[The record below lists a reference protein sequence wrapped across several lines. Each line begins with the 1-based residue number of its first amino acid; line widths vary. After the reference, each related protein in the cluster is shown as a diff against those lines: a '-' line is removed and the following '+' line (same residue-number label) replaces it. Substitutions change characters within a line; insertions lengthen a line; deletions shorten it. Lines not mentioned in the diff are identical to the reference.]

1 MNNFGS
7 AKSFR
12 FSAVLALFSLAAVG
26 AEGAAT
32 VPSPVAYARP
42 GVAVARAEGP
52 GERFLELDRRALSA
66 LREVPPKESVRLEGF
81 PFAPGATGDLVLE
94 RFENVAPDAKLRVMS
109 PEGPIDLPFPRV
121 AHFQGRLEGDPDSR
135 VYVGVPGDFLVAVL
149 QTSAGLVYVGP
160 AGAAA
165 GGPVQHVQ
173 RRSDSPKNIELSPR
187 EWTCLTDDL
196 PPRPGEI
203 GHDGS
208 HAEPDAPRIAA
219 TEPDE
224 PRVPATRGLVS
235 TSSAPAVA
243 PLSELAVTALKSALV
258 SIETDQEL
266 LAKFPGGATEMTAY
280 ISVLVAEASVIY
292 ERDVSVRLTLNL
304 VQAWTTTDPYSAT
317 GTMGQLNEVGN
328 WWHANRP
335 KSSYP
340 RALVHY
346 LSGKPVTGGIAWL
359 DVLCEND
366 FSQAGNW
373 GGAYGVTQVNGFYP
387 ANLWDL
393 MASAHEMGHNFGS
406 PHTHCYVPA
415 IDMCYAGENGCY
427 SGPIVN
433 PGSLGGTIMSYCHL
447 LSGGYANVA
456 LRFHER
462 CISEQMLPE
471 INSVTCLTT
480 IPDGPPTASRF
491 YTVTPCR
498 VADTRN
504 ANGPYGGPALSA
516 NGDRT
521 FTLGGRCG
529 IPTTAKAAALN
540 VSVTQPSSAGGL
552 RLYAGGSALP
562 LATSINYRAGQT
574 RANNNVSP
582 LGSGGT
588 LSVHCDQP
596 SGVVHVIIDV
606 SGYFQ

>member
-1 MNNFGS
+1 MNNSGLT
-7 AKSFR
+7 KSFR
-12 FSAVLALFSLAAVG
+12 FAAIFALLSLAAG
-26 AEGAAT
+26 HAEAAAN
-32 VPSPVAYARP
+32 VASPVAYARS
-42 GVAVARAEGP
+42 GVAVARAEGA
-52 GERFLELDRRALSA
+52 GERFLDLDPRALAA
-66 LREVPPKESVRLEGF
+66 LRDVRLKESVRLERF
-81 PFAPGATGDLVLE
+81 PFAPGVTGDLVLE
-94 RFENVAPDAKLRVMS
+94 RFDIVAPDAKLIVK
-109 PEGPIDLPFPRV
+109 GPHGETTLPFPRV
-121 AHFQGRLEGDPDSR
+121 AHFQGRLDGEPDSR
-135 VYVGVPGDFLVAVL
+135 VYVGVPGGFLVAVL
-149 QTSAGLVYVGP
+149 ETSAGLVYVGP
-160 AGAAA
+160 AAAAA

-173 RRSDSPKNIELSPR
+173 RKSDSPKNLELSPR
-187 EWTCLTDDL
+187 EWTCATDDL
-196 PPRPGEI
+196 PVPPGRAA
-203 GHDGS
+203 HDET
-208 HAEPDAPRIAA
+208 HAMSDAPPVVANRSLA
-219 TEPDE
+219 TS
-224 PRVPATRGLVS
+224 L
-235 TSSAPAVA
+235 SAPAIA
-243 PLSELAVTALKSALV
+243 PLSELAATALKSALV

-266 LAKFPGGATEMTAY
+266 LAKFPGGPSEMTAY

-373 GGAYGVTQVNGFYP
+373 GGAYGVTQINGFYP

-393 MASAHEMGHNFGS
+393 MSTAHETGHNFGS

-415 IDMCYAGENGCY
+415 IDMCYAGEGGCY

-433 PGSLGGTIMSYCHL
+433 PGPLGGTIMSYCHL
-447 LSGGYANVA
+447 LGGGYANIA

-480 IPDGPPTASRF
+480 IPDGPPAPSQF
-491 YTVTPCR
+491 YTLNPCR
-498 VADTRN
+498 VVDTRN
-504 ANGPYGGPALSA
+504 ANGPYGGPPLSA
-516 NGDRT
+516 NGDRV

-540 VSVTQPSSAGGL
+540 VTVTQPGAAGGL
-552 RLYAGGSALP
+552 RLYAGGSPLP

-574 RANNNVSP
+574 KANNNVSP

-588 LSVHCDQP
+588 LGVHCDQT
-596 SGVVHVIIDV
+596 SGVVQVIIDV